1 MPDKKYIYIFCAV
14 LLLTFIINS
23 TPIAQKWEMWA
34 YDYRL
39 NVAGSI
45 ENLSDKIA
53 ILGID
58 EDALK
63 MFGQWP
69 WKRSVHAR
77 IVDKLMQLK
86 TKTIVYDILFDNP
99 DMFGVK
105 NDEIFAQSIKDSKRV
120 ILPFKFEN
128 EEYQTGGKIIL
139 PVPVLQN
146 SAAELGFIDL
156 FFDSDGKI
164 RRAPL
169 ARVKDSKV
177 YPSLSLAT
185 IAFISG
191 VVPRDIKYLDCKIV
205 LGNFVIPT
213 DKNYLVYINFPEK
226 RRDDN
231 ETKDGKKKLD
241 IFKAASCKKIFKAD
255 EKKDTVYKDSTCFIG
270 ATAEGLKDYFVTPS
284 GYLSGIAVHAS
295 ILNMLMQ
302 KKFIVKVNIIYE
314 VILWLILLAVGFF
327 VFPKLKTSKGL
338 ILLAGLVIFYAVF
351 NVILFHFGYL
361 MIFVYPV
368 IFVFFVFTFSQA
380 YQFIRTRK
388 LFGQFVAEELVDE
401 MLDTESKQKLGGEEK
416 EVSIL
421 FSDIRGYTN
430 LSEKMNP
437 KEIMGFLNEYHS
449 RMSRIFSENK
459 GRIFDYQGDAQMV
472 VFGAPVDAPDHA
484 YLAVKAAVEMREE
497 IEKMKKDRQKDF
509 LSDFNVG
516 IGICTGKVAIGL
528 VGAEEHKQYVA
539 IGDSTNV
546 ASRLQGLSK
555 ELGCNILVTESTYQ
569 KIKERVNTKIFPNI
583 KLKGKAEPMNVY
595 GIIDT
600 RLS

>member
-1 MPDKKYIYIFCAV
+1 MPDKKYIFIFCAA

-23 TPIAQKWEMWA
+23 TPIAKKWEMWA

-45 ENLSDKIA
+45 KNLSDKIA
-53 ILGID
+53 LLGID

-69 WKRSVHAR
+69 WSRSVHAR
-77 IVDKLMQLK
+77 IVDKLTQLK
-86 TKTIVYDILFDNP
+86 SKSIVYDILFDNP
-99 DMFGVK
+99 DMHGAN
-105 NDEIFAQSIKDSKRV
+105 NDEVFANSIKNSKRV

-146 SAAELGFIDL
+146 CAAELGFIDL
-156 FFDSDGKI
+156 LMDSDGKL
-164 RRAPL
+164 RRTQL
-169 ARVKDSKV
+169 ARVKDDKI

-191 VVPRDIKYLDCKIV
+191 VAPRDIKYLDGKIV
-205 LGNFVIPT
+205 LGDFVIPT
-213 DKNYLVYINFPEK
+213 DKNYVVYINFPEK

-231 ETKDGKKKLD
+231 ETRDGKKLD
-241 IFKAASCKKIFKAD
+241 IFKAASCKKIFELSNK
-255 EKKDTVYKDSTCFIG
+255 ENTVYKNATCFIG
-270 ATAEGLKDYFVTPS
+270 ATAEGFKDYFVTPS

-302 KKFIVKVNIIYE
+302 KKFIVKVNPLYE
-314 VILWLILLAVGFF
+314 VILWLILLAVGLFI
-327 VFPKLKTSKGL
+327 FPKLKTSGGL
-338 ILLAGLVIFYAVF
+338 AFFAGIIIFYAVV
-351 NVILFHFGYL
+351 NLILFARGYL
-361 MIFVYPV
+361 MVFIYPV
-368 IFVFFVFTFSQA
+368 IFVFLIFTFSQM
-380 YQFIRTRK
+380 YQFVRTRK
-388 LFGQFVAEELVDE
+388 LFGQFVAQEMVDE
-401 MLDTESKQKLGGEEK
+401 MLNKDSKQKLGGEEK
-416 EVSIL
+416 EVSVL

-484 YLAVKAAVEMREE
+484 YLAVKAAVQMREE
-497 IEKMKKDRQKDF
+497 IEKMKLDRQKDF

-569 KIKERVNTKIFPNI
+569 KIKERVNAKLFPDI
-583 KLKGKAEPMNVY
+583 KLKGKAESMNVY
-595 GIIDT
+595 GIIDA
-600 RLS
+600 R